1 MAYTF
6 AGRKTSGGE
15 IGMALFD
22 RIKGIV
28 FDPRDE
34 WARIAAEPATV
45 QSIYARYVMIL
56 AAIGPVAILVR
67 YMELGMPWALR
78 LAIAAYVIALI
89 MTFVLA
95 MAVDV
100 LAPSFGGQ
108 KDFVASL
115 KLAAYSWTI
124 VFLAGVAHLIGW
136 LAQVLMWIAAAYA
149 LYTFFVGA
157 PILRRCSADKAV
169 PFTLAIALGA
179 IALYFVASFATGVRR
194 F

>member
-1 MAYTF
+1 
-6 AGRKTSGGE
+6 
-15 IGMALFD
+15 MALFD

-67 YMELGMPWALR
+67 YMELGFPWALR

-115 KLAAYSWTI
+115 KLVAYSWTI
-124 VFLAGVAHLIGW
+124 VFLAGLAHLIGW

>member
-67 YMELGMPWALR
+67 YMELGVPWALR

-124 VFLAGVAHLIGW
+124 VFLAGLAHLIGW

>member
-6 AGRKTSGGE
+6 AGRKRGE

-67 YMELGMPWALR
+67 YMELGVPWALR

-115 KLAAYSWTI
+115 KLVAYSWTI
-124 VFLAGVAHLIGW
+124 VFLAGLAHLIGW

>member
-1 MAYTF
+1 
-6 AGRKTSGGE
+6 
-15 IGMALFD
+15 MALFD

-67 YMELGMPWALR
+67 YMELGVPWALR

-108 KDFVASL
+108 KDFVAAL
-115 KLAAYSWTI
+115 KLVAYSGTI
-124 VFLAGVAHLIGW
+124 VYLGGIVHLLGW
-136 LAQVLMWIAAAYA
+136 LAQVLLWIAAVYA
-149 LYTFFVGA
+149 LYTFFLGA
-157 PILRRCSADKAV
+157 PALRKCSVDKAI
-169 PFTLAIALGA
+169 PFTLAITIGVL
-179 IALYFVASFATGVRR
+179 ALYFVASLATGVRR
-194 F
+194 L